1 MNTKRHISS
10 LIVVL
15 LSLAAQAQGL
25 SANQRLLGY
34 SEDDSITVSN
44 GAFGEVGTYSVGAV
58 LTPKELSAYAGCK
71 VVGIR
76 LAAGL
81 NLGRART
88 FIYNIGANSQLTA
101 VREQR
106 QKIYNGWNN
115 VFFNSGEYEIT
126 GEEYLFFGFDYTETE
141 EMVAAEEGALCGYGD
156 AEPVDGGFYIYGDF
170 GNGLGVF
177 SISGI
182 GCLCVQLIVDVSSLP
197 EKDFDMLDIDAGFKY
212 KQPGED
218 VDVMITLANVGRER
232 SSSYQMGYQLDNFE
246 PVKTIVD
253 EPLQSGRSTVRL
265 FDFSLPNNMAIG
277 LHTLKVFVS
286 QIDGQSLPELSR
298 NDTITATF
306 GVYHD
311 TLSRSKVYM
320 EIYTDQSSPYV
331 PWLDEG
337 VKLLTANIPQLAVVN
352 VQRPSMPLAVSEA
365 NYLHELYAY
374 TWPTFTVNRSYFPGE
389 ASIAYD
395 MNDYLP
401 VIGADMTA
409 GIIGDMLYQDLLS
422 PSFASVAL
430 KTDFDAS
437 TRQLSV
443 SATGQL
449 LPEAAAIYGDLALTL
464 MVTEDGVTAV
474 QYYYDQVK
482 QRTASNRNYV
492 HDHVLRTYMTAP
504 TGDAIQVEGNSYSLT
519 RTVTLDPSWN
529 ADRMNVVALLTKLTD
544 KVTLENVRDM
554 DVVNCNTAN
563 IEQTT
568 GISSL
573 RTVTV
578 PERYYSLGGKAV
590 ERPARGI
597 YLQRNAD
604 GTVRKVAVR

>member
-1 MNTKRHISS
+1 
-10 LIVVL
+10 
-15 LSLAAQAQGL
+15 
-25 SANQRLLGY
+25 
-34 SEDDSITVSN
+34 
-44 GAFGEVGTYSVGAV
+44 
-58 LTPKELSAYAGCK
+58 
-71 VVGIR
+71 
-76 LAAGL
+76 
-81 NLGRART
+81 
-88 FIYNIGANSQLTA
+88 
-101 VREQR
+101 
-106 QKIYNGWNN
+106 
-115 VFFNSGEYEIT
+115 
-126 GEEYLFFGFDYTETE
+126 
-141 EMVAAEEGALCGYGD
+141 
-156 AEPVDGGFYIYGDF
+156 
-170 GNGLGVF
+170 
-177 SISGI
+177 
-182 GCLCVQLIVDVSSLP
+182 
-197 EKDFDMLDIDAGFKY
+197 
-212 KQPGED
+212 
-218 VDVMITLANVGRER
+218 
-232 SSSYQMGYQLDNFE
+232 
-246 PVKTIVD
+246 
-253 EPLQSGRSTVRL
+253 
-265 FDFSLPNNMAIG
+265 
-277 LHTLKVFVS
+277 
-286 QIDGQSLPELSR
+286 
-298 NDTITATF
+298 
-306 GVYHD
+306 
-311 TLSRSKVYM
+311 
-320 EIYTDQSSPYV
+320 
-331 PWLDEG
+331 
-337 VKLLTANIPQLAVVN
+337 
-352 VQRPSMPLAVSEA
+352 
-365 NYLHELYAY
+365 
-374 TWPTFTVNRSYFPGE
+374 
-389 ASIAYD
+389 
-395 MNDYLP
+395 
-401 VIGADMTA
+401 MTA

-554 DVVNCNTAN
+554 DVVNCNTAS